1 MIKNMTNEQA
11 KEFIVQSVKSD
22 VDIAKVADAI
32 QTLEQQSSDGVE
44 VIRMGKN
51 TVKAR
56 QGRFVVYDVEWL
68 KEHSNTTEA
77 ELYGQSSKDCI
88 SREQAIRATYG
99 FERYTGIDETP
110 YEYVESILRD
120 LPSVT
125 PTRPKGKWI
134 ILDECANEGV
144 YCSECH
150 KKVFKLEFSH
160 TMKWRNFKYCP
171 NCGARMEVNA
181 DEAND

>member
-125 PTRPKGKWI
+125 PSRPNGKWKRI
-134 ILDECANEGV
+134 SPAGIYECTNCNQV
-144 YCSECH
+144 IMTSDIDCY
-150 KKVFKLEFSH
+150 
-160 TMKWRNFKYCP
+160 KYCHG
-171 NCGARMEVNA
+171 CGVRMEG
-181 DEAND
+181 EE